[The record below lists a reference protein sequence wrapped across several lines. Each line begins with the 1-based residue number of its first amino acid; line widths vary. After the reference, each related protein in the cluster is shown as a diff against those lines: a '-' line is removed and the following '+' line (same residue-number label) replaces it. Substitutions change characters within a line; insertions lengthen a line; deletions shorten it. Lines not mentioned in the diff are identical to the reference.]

1 MRWDQLFDDLA
12 VQLDQAQREEER
24 ALALEE
30 ERLRQGRLTL
40 RERIAAMQRG
50 GGAVRL
56 ELVGGRVVVLRG
68 LGFGRDWIAAEL
80 VDSSSRMTQL
90 VVPLS
95 AIAAVLPERG
105 QLEQSLEP
113 QPEASARLSERIGLA
128 FVLRDLCR
136 RRTPVRLVT
145 LDGEAHGTFDRV
157 LRDHVELALHE
168 PGAPRREREVRGY
181 RLVPFE
187 RIVSVGF

>member
-40 RERIAAMQRG
+40 RERLAAMHRAG
-50 GGAVRL
+50 RPVRI
-56 ELVGGRVVVLRG
+56 ELVGGRVVALRG
-68 LGFGRDWIAAEL
+68 FGFGRDWIAAEL
-80 VDSSSRMTQL
+80 VDATHRQTQL
-90 VVPLS
+90 VVPLA
-95 AIAAVLPERG
+95 AIAAVLPDRE
-105 QLEQSLEP
+105 QLAQSLEP

-136 RRTPVRLVT
+136 RRTPVRLTT
-145 LDGEAHGTFDRV
+145 LDGEVHGTFDRV
-157 LRDHVELALHE
+157 LRDHLELAVHE
-168 PGAPRREREVRGY
+168 AGTPRREREVRGY

-187 RIVSVGF
+187 RIVSVAF